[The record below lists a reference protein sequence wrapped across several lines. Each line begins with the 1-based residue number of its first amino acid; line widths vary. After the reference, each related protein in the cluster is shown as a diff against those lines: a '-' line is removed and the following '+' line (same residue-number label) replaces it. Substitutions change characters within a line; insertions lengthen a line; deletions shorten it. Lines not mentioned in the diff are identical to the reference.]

1 MRYTT
6 PARSSD
12 TSMAPSGIMSK
23 SCGAPSARCRSASRP
38 LGSAHATPFRR
49 RRHDG
54 RARSGPV
61 GCDGVDRPRTNRRA
75 GARGPPCV
83 AATRAESV
91 PQADRLDRRRPVRSP
106 VQRPRRR
113 TPRAADCFHRA
124 RAPPARAARLLGAP
138 HAGVHGLLRAAGRR
152 DGDRLSR
159 GPAGLGGAPVSEAA
173 ERRYDVVI
181 IGSGAGGGTVAQELA
196 PLVRDGRRVVVL
208 EKGPRLGD
216 AEFTGRELEMAAA
229 LYADTGGFLTA
240 DGTMTLA
247 FASVYGGSTVVYTG
261 TSLTAPERV
270 IRRWSVPGLDH
281 ADIVTRSERFAA
293 QNGVH
298 LLEDSLIND
307 NNRLFVEGGRKAGC
321 VVQQF
326 PVNAKGCRGSSLWNL
341 GCPNQAKQGT
351 NRVQLPRAERAG
363 VEVVTRAEVLRIE
376 PDRTL
381 TVRVSQK
388 AAGTKGAPSEWAP
401 GDYAVRARIVVAAAG
416 AIGTS
421 ALLLRSPLP
430 APRSLGHGFTCHPA
444 LILVAE
450 HPRPITNDVGH
461 PKSYFVDHGASE
473 RFVLETCMY
482 FPFVT
487 AKSLTGFGATHSAI
501 MHALPR
507 LQMILILACDHVA
520 SGNRIAVSRTG
531 SPIVHYRFTP
541 ETIDGLVRGT
551 RAAARI
557 FFAAGARRVHAPADP
572 PLLEIADADRLEERV
587 TASSFRPGMLA
598 VSAAHLMGGCGMGR
612 TAADSVTDA
621 WGRVHGLPWLRV
633 ADASLFPDSL
643 EINPYLTI
651 MALADRVAEC
661 VRAEVREPVNA

>member
-1 MRYTT
+1 
-6 PARSSD
+6 
-12 TSMAPSGIMSK
+12 MAPSGMMSK
-23 SCGAPSARCRSASRP
+23 SCGARSARCRSASRP

-113 TPRAADCFHRA
+113 TPRAAACFHRA

-159 GPAGLGGAPVSEAA
+159 GRAGLGGAPVSEAA
-173 ERRYDVVI
+173 ERRDDVVI

-247 FASVYGGSTVVYTG
+247 FASAYGGSTVVYTG

-307 NNRLFVEGGRKAGC
+307 NNRLFVEGGRKAGFR
-321 VVQQF
+321 VEQF
-326 PVNAKGCRGSSLWNL
+326 PVNVQGCRGSSLCNL

-501 MHALPR
+501 MHAFPR

-557 FFAAGARRVHAPADP
+557 FFAAGARRVRSPADP
-572 PLLEIADADRLEERV
+572 PLLETADADRLEERV
-587 TASSFRPGMLA
+587 TARHFRPGMLA

-612 TAADSVTDA
+612 TAADSVTD
-621 WGRVHGLPWLRV
+621 GG
-633 ADASLFPDSL
+633 
-643 EINPYLTI
+643 
-651 MALADRVAEC
+651 
-661 VRAEVREPVNA
+661 